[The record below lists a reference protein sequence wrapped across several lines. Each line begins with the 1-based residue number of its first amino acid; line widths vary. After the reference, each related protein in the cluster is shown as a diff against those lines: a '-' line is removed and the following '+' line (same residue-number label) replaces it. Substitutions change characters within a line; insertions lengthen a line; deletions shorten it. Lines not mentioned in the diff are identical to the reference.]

1 MPLALPT
8 APRILIVK
16 MSSMGDVVHALPAV
30 TDLLRA
36 LPQAQVD
43 WMVEPPFAAIAQ
55 RHPGVRRVIPTPWR
69 RWRKSLRSA
78 QTRAEMAQWQALL
91 DAEPYDLIIDLQGLL
106 KSALLARRAHGP
118 IAGYGW
124 RSARE
129 PLASLFYRRRCAVS
143 RQLHAVERCRR
154 LVALAL
160 GLPPPAGPPDFGLP
174 VPPLVAGAP
183 RTAMLI
189 PCASRPEKLW
199 PLADWIAIGRELA
212 EDGWSLEILW
222 GSPDEEARAR
232 EIAAGIG
239 PAATVPPFLTVAQAA
254 ERLAAAGLVVGLDT
268 GLTHLA
274 AAHGAPTLGL
284 YCDHEP
290 GLAGVTGPGPVRSL
304 GGKGQ
309 RPSLADVRAAISA
322 LLAARAAPSQI

>member
-30 TDLLRA
+30 TDLLRT

-69 RWRKSLRSA
+69 RWRKSLRSP

-91 DAEPYDLIIDLQGLL
+91 DAQPYDLIIDLQGLL

-212 EDGWSLEILW
+212 GDGWMLEILW

-304 GGKGQ
+304 GGKGR
-309 RPSLADVRAAISA
+309 RPSLADARAAISA
-322 LLAARAAPSQI
+322 LLAARAAPSRI